1 MLRPQKNKQEKKI
14 QDCSLCVEYKKDYID
29 HQTLIFGYGED
40 ELEYMEYMHL
50 VGPKGLNKRVK
61 INKLMEIKPEDHFYA
76 LTVDREIGQL
86 VDKGFIFTNEQL
98 PVTNDINE
106 VSNHYIHYLLE
117 QMNNGNYHL
126 LDTLLE
132 ELALHSD
139 FISIF
144 DSHQKPVVCVNQ
156 QKYYPIF
163 SSVKELNKYKE
174 NEKTFVFSLSEY
186 IRIVLNDDFYS
197 GIIINPASQKRSM
210 VLNIDVLKEIENVKN
225 KKLEEYKMMK
235 QINQKKVRI

>member
-1 MLRPQKNKQEKKI
+1 MLRQKKVKQEKRI
-14 QDCSLCVEYKKDYID
+14 QDCSFCVEYKKDYID
-29 HQTLIFGYGED
+29 RQTIIFGYSEGPLD
-40 ELEYMEYMHL
+40 YLEYMSL
-50 VGPKGLNKRVK
+50 VGPKGLNQRVK
-61 INKLMEIKPEDHFYA
+61 INKLMEIIPENHFYA
-76 LTVDREIGQL
+76 LAVDREIGQL
-86 VDKGFIFTNEQL
+86 VDKGYIFTNEQL
-98 PVTNDINE
+98 PITNDMNE

-117 QMNNGNYHL
+117 QMNNGHYQM

-144 DSHQKPVVCVNQ
+144 DCHQKPSVCVNNHE
-156 QKYYPIF
+156 YYPIF
-163 SSVKELNKYKE
+163 SSIEELNKYQG

-186 IRIVLNDDFYS
+186 IRIVLCDDFYS

-210 VLNIDVLKEIENVKN
+210 VLNIDILKEIENVKN
-225 KKLEEYKMMK
+225 KKMEEYKMMK